1 MKITLN
7 FSKAEFESKDGALM
21 PPIVLQNINILAV
34 QLQALRN
41 EIKKPI
47 KVTSA
52 YRSPSHN
59 KAIGGVKNS
68 QHILGKACDIIVQG
82 MTPIEVTAV
91 IESLILSGKML
102 EGGIGTYSNFTHYDF
117 RAKKTR
123 WKK

>member
-1 MKITLN
+1 MKLTLN

-21 PPIVLQNINILAV
+21 PLKVLENIKVLAV

-68 QHILGKACDIIVQG
+68 QHVLGKACDIIVQG
-82 MTPIEVTAV
+82 MTPIEVTAF
-91 IESLILSGKML
+91 IEGLILSGKML
-102 EGGIGTYSNFTHYDF
+102 DGGIGTYSGFTHYDF

>member
-1 MKITLN
+1 MKLTLN

-21 PPIVLQNINILAV
+21 PPKVLENINILAV

-41 EIKKPI
+41 EINKPI
-47 KVTSA
+47 MVISG
-52 YRSPSHN
+52 YRSPKHN

-68 QHILGKACDIIVQG
+68 QHLLGRACDIIVQG
-82 MTPIEVTAV
+82 MTPIEVTAD
-91 IESLILSGKML
+91 IEGLILSGKML
-102 EGGIGTYSNFTHYDF
+102 DGGIGTYSDFTHYDF